1 MGVPSMWVFEAQKNA
16 DEKRQMDLFANLHK
30 VRAKTLCLGCEEDPV
45 CTAHVSRVT
54 AKGIEGAQTHIIA
67 ESGHFPWIEKPV
79 EFFDVVIGFF
89 KAG

>member
-1 MGVPSMWVFEAQKNA
+1 M
-16 DEKRQMDLFANLHK
+16 DEKTQMDLFANLHK

-45 CTAHVSRVT
+45 CTAHVSKVT
-54 AKGIEGAQTHIIA
+54 AERIKGAQTYIIA
-67 ESGHFPWIEKPV
+67 ESRHFPYTEKLV